1 MHDKKGRHEKNP
13 SNGSDSGILQ
23 RKVYHDMLLVIAR
36 EPKFHALIVSLELYS
51 VPDI

>member
-1 MHDKKGRHEKNP
+1 MTKKADMKRTRVTDQTAGYCRGRY
-13 SNGSDSGILQ
+13 IM
-23 RKVYHDMLLVIAR
+23 DMLLVIAR